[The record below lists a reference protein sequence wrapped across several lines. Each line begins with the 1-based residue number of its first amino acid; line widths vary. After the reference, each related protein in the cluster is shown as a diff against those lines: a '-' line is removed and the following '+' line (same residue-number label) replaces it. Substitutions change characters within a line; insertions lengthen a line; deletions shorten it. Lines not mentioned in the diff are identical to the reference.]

1 MSIHIDTTYA
11 DQMVELLEKASQGR
25 YTGVPKIR
33 GWRFD
38 VSEGR
43 STNLKIVDN
52 KLGGVYGPATAR
64 DSLGGGV
71 YIIWEDD
78 KRSNASIDRRTIEEF
93 EENLKIWRASA
104 FSDERAPEI
113 LEPQPIPEVHLFSPE
128 ILELIDGKTDIFF
141 EILKQGDSDLR
152 KGGVEFVD
160 AGAGASYG
168 VRYLRNSK
176 GLNVHYPATYFSFSF
191 SADSIYGNG
200 YSKRKMPPEGEVER
214 IIKDVKETTA
224 LLKQTGKFTPDP
236 KGTRV
241 LLEMGVADSFMGNY
255 VAGNLSGSAVANKQS
270 AFQLEDFETAK
281 QVVRQDISLFI
292 DGLRDFES
300 SASRLT
306 SEGIAG
312 GQGYLIQNGK
322 LVTPY
327 LDLKYAGITGFKPTP
342 AGGRYTLV
350 EGERKEF
357 AQMIKDTNS
366 GLLVYGVLG
375 MHTQDTTS
383 GRFSLSAPR
392 TLVIEDGELKGKVKV
407 TISGNFFDL
416 INSPETAFAWD
427 ENEDDPAI
435 ALTCNVIVEE

>member
-1 MSIHIDTTYA
+1 MIEIDTSYA
-11 DQMVELLEKASQGR
+11 DQMVALLEKASQGA
-25 YTGVPKIR
+25 YANVPKIR

-71 YIIWEDD
+71 YLIWEDD
-78 KRSNASIDRRTIEEF
+78 KRTSASIDRRTIEEF
-93 EENLKIWRASA
+93 EDNLKIWRASA
-104 FSDERAPEI
+104 FVDERAPEI
-113 LEPQPIPEVHLFSPE
+113 LEPQVIPEVQLFTPE
-128 ILELIDGKTDIFF
+128 ILDLVDGKSDPLF
-141 EILKQGDSDLR
+141 EILKQGDTELR
-152 KGGVEFVD
+152 ASGVEFVD
-160 AGAGASYG
+160 AGTGASYG
-168 VRYLRNSK
+168 VRYIRNSK
-176 GLNVHYPATYFSFSF
+176 GLNVYYPATYFSFSF

-200 YSKRKMPPEGEVER
+200 YSKRKLPPEGEVER

-224 LLKQTGKFTPDP
+224 RLKQTGKFTPDP

-241 LLEMGVADSFMGNY
+241 LLEMGVADSFMGSY
-255 VAGNLSGSAVANKQS
+255 ISGNLSGSAVANKQS
-270 AFQLEDFETAK
+270 AYQLADFETNK
-281 QVVRQDISLFI
+281 QVIRQDISLFI

-300 SASRLT
+300 TASRLT
-306 SEGIAG
+306 GEGIPG
-312 GQGYLIQNGK
+312 GQGYVIQNGK
-322 LVTPY
+322 LITPY
-327 LDLKYAGITGFKPTP
+327 LDLKYAGITGFKPSP
-342 AGGRYTLV
+342 AGGQYTIV
-350 EGERKEF
+350 DGERKTF
-357 AQMIKDTNS
+357 TDLIKEVES
-366 GLLVYGVLG
+366 GLLIYGVLG

-416 INSPETAFAWD
+416 INSPDTAFGWD
-427 ENEDDPAI
+427 EHEDDPAI